1 MIIIDGIKFYDE
13 PGSCG
18 TCEFL
23 QTGNSDIYR
32 SDKGFCALFEET
44 HHTWCSVP
52 RRCAKL
58 FKKAFTYPD
67 GTELVF
73 VAKEQ

>member
-1 MIIIDGIKFYDE
+1 MIIIDGIKLYYE

-23 QTGNSDIYR
+23 QTGNSDLYR
-32 SDKGFCALFEET
+32 SNKGFCALFEEV

-58 FKKAFTYPD
+58 FKKAFAYPD
-67 GTELVF
+67 GTKLVITRNP
-73 VAKEQ
+73 Q